1 MAPQRTSSGATL
13 PPWAAPLLRVA
24 ARVALRRT
32 RPGRRYGRPVSD
44 FQRIFVVSAQAGVD
58 EVARLRRRLGSS
70 VRVLT
75 APTPEAKRVVEAL
88 QREPVPEVA
97 LAPVRFPDVDR
108 GHRLDEVVR
117 RHAVEDRYRDLVV
130 VADPATLTLLLRVL
144 APDQLPESGP
154 VTEVGLPRGPRPVP
168 LNRAAVGGVVLGF
181 VAGVLSGVVP
191 FWVLPALVVLVG
203 LVLLVVPGR
212 RHVGQALLIA
222 TGVAAV
228 VMLFSIAGS
237 SRFPGAW

>member
-1 MAPQRTSSGATL
+1 MGRA
-13 PPWAAPLLRVA
+13 AAPHVG
-24 ARVALRRT
+24 
-32 RPGRRYGRPVSD
+32 PRRYGQGVSD
-44 FQRIFVVSAQAGVD
+44 FQRIFVVSAQAGDADV
-58 EVARLRRRLGSS
+58 ERLRRRLGAS

-75 APTPEAKRVVEAL
+75 APTAEAKRVVEAL
-88 QREPVPEVA
+88 RFDPVPEVA
-97 LAPVRFPDVDR
+97 LAPVRFPDGDR
-108 GHRLDEVVR
+108 GHRLDGLVR

-144 APDQLPESGP
+144 APDQLPEGGP

-168 LNRAAVGGVVLGF
+168 LNRAAVGGVALGF

-191 FWVLPALVVLVG
+191 FWVLPVLVVLAG
-203 LVLLVVPGR
+203 LVLLLVPGR

-228 VMLFSIAGS
+228 VMLFSVAGS
-237 SRFPGAW
+237 SRFPGSW